1 MARMMLKSPGNAA
14 WMRDGSAR
22 GARRGWASAVW
33 LIAGTLA
40 VALTSYS
47 LSLKV
52 SGERRETDRI
62 ARQNNALESELKAL
76 DAELR
81 VRMRMPQ
88 LQRWNDDILGMVPI
102 SASQYLSNPMHLA
115 NYGTPLPVDVP
126 ALPSVQLAVR
136 DVPLSSSTVQ
146 PMLVSAPG
154 ALGATGAPGP
164 TGPVVRPGQA
174 ALPIDP
180 LLVAA
185 PAPTRPVR
193 PVASQAASNPAAA
206 RRAAASETAPDDL
219 LRQVEMTFQG
229 QPGNP

>member
-14 WMRDGSAR
+14 WMRDGSVRA
-22 GARRGWASAVW
+22 GRRGWASAAW

-52 SGERRETDRI
+52 SSERRETDRL
-62 ARQNNALESELKAL
+62 ARQNSALESELKAL

-88 LQRWNDDILGMVPI
+88 LQQWNDDILGMVPI
-102 SASQYLSNPMHLA
+102 SATQYLSNPVHLA
-115 NYGTPLPVDVP
+115 NYGKPLPGDAP
-126 ALPSVQLAVR
+126 LLPSVQLAVR
-136 DVPLSSSTVQ
+136 DVPLAASSTR
-146 PMLVSAPG
+146 PMLVSAPSVVVANG
-154 ALGATGAPGP
+154 SAARPAP
-164 TGPVVRPGQA
+164 A

-185 PAPTRPVR
+185 AAQPVS
-193 PVASQAASNPAAA
+193 SQA
-206 RRAAASETAPDDL
+206 APDDL

-229 QPGNP
+229 QPANQ

>member
-14 WMRDGSAR
+14 WMRDGSVR
-22 GARRGWASAVW
+22 SGRRGWASAAW

-52 SGERRETDRI
+52 SSERRETDRI
-62 ARQNNALESELKAL
+62 ARQNRALESDLKAL

-102 SASQYLSNPMHLA
+102 SASQYLSNPVHLA
-115 NYGTPLPVDVP
+115 NYGKPLPGDAP

-136 DVPLSSSTVQ
+136 DVPLAPSAART
-146 PMLVSAPG
+146 MLVSAP
-154 ALGATGAPGP
+154 AAPVATGPAARPAP
-164 TGPVVRPGQA
+164 A
-174 ALPIDP
+174 ALPVDP
-180 LLVAA
+180 LLVSA
-185 PAPTRPVR
+185 PAPSRPGQTV
-193 PVASQAASNPAAA
+193 SNQ
-206 RRAAASETAPDDL
+206 TAPDDL

-229 QPGNP
+229 QPGNQ

>member
-14 WMRDGSAR
+14 WMRDGSVR
-22 GARRGWASAVW
+22 GGRRGWASAAW

-52 SGERRETDRI
+52 SSERRETDRL
-62 ARQNNALESELKAL
+62 ARQNSALESELKAM

-102 SASQYLSNPMHLA
+102 SASQYLSNPVHLA
-115 NYGTPLPVDVP
+115 NYGKPLPGDVP

-136 DVPLSSSTVQ
+136 DVPLAPSAAQ
-146 PMLVSAPG
+146 PMLVSAPAG
-154 ALGATGAPGP
+154 PAAIGPAARPAATGSVARPAP
-164 TGPVVRPGQA
+164 
-174 ALPIDP
+174 LPIDP
-180 LLVAA
+180 LL
-185 PAPTRPVR
+185 
-193 PVASQAASNPAAA
+193 AAA
-206 RRAAASETAPDDL
+206 AQPVQGQAAPDDL

-229 QPGNP
+229 PPGNP

>member
-14 WMRDGSAR
+14 WMRDGSVR
-22 GARRGWASAVW
+22 SGRRGWASAAF

-52 SGERRETDRI
+52 SSERRETDRI
-62 ARQNNALESELKAL
+62 ARQNRALESELKAM

-81 VRMRMPQ
+81 VRMRLPQ
-88 LQRWNDDILGMVPI
+88 LQRWNDTILGMVPI
-102 SASQYLSNPMHLA
+102 SASQYLANPVHLA
-115 NYGTPLPVDVP
+115 NYGKPLPGDAP

-136 DVPLSSSTVQ
+136 DVPIAPSLAK
-146 PMLVSAPG
+146 PLLVSAPG
-154 ALGATGAPGP
+154 APMEKGAT
-164 TGPVVRPGQA
+164 TRPSQA
-174 ALPIDP
+174 SLPIDP
-180 LLVAA
+180 VLASA
-185 PAPTRPVR
+185 M
-193 PVASQAASNPAAA
+193 SQAVS
-206 RRAAASETAPDDL
+206 SQTAPDDL